1 MIKGVSIKLNL
12 VILLIV
18 GGLLSGYSSCP
29 ARDHIPA
36 LKSLQDSSLTVLV
49 NNNRMLPLKELERG
63 SFVYLGIGPTGAFA
77 SRLGDYLEMPSI
89 SPGSITAAS
98 LARVLP
104 ELKGYDRVIAGISAA
119 ALPQDDEFREVMQE
133 LIRILESRESVVVF
147 FGTPLQPE
155 NLEGLERVDALLV
168 AGGSEDRDQDLAAQ
182 AIFGAIG
189 ASGRLTCS
197 IGDVFPAGWGIST
210 DGGLRL
216 RYTLP
221 GEAGYGGGRLAAEID
236 SIVNAGLA
244 AGAFPGCR
252 VLVALG
258 GEVIVDAAYGYH
270 TFAGRVAVERNDLYD
285 LASVT
290 KISGPLPLYMR
301 LVDEGRLDIDRP
313 LSDYWDGWQSRL
325 FRRSN
330 KEGLILRDILAHQAG
345 ILPYINFWAETIR
358 GDNYIRRW
366 YRHQNSGSHSLM
378 LGGHLYLRDSF
389 RERVYRSIRRSEL
402 LPHGEYRYS
411 CLPFIISPEVI
422 AAVDGREYTRALY
435 EDFYRPLGAVSLR
448 YNPLDHFPSYRIV
461 PTEYDNNFR
470 RQLVHGYVHD
480 EAAAVLGGVSGNAG
494 LFSTAGD
501 LAKLMQMYLNG
512 GEYGGRRY
520 LSEEVLREFTRV
532 QFPEN
537 DNRRGLGFD
546 KPLPSNHRLPP
557 ERAYPCHGASAS
569 SFGHGGFTGTFVWM
583 DPRHDL
589 LYIFLSN
596 RVHPTRANNLVS
608 SMNIRT
614 GILQVVY
621 DSITRRENDCL
632 SGK

>member
-1 MIKGVSIKLNL
+1 MIRGVSIKVNL
-12 VILLIV
+12 AILLLV
-18 GGLLSGYSSCP
+18 CGLLSGYSSYP

-36 LKSLQDSSLTVLV
+36 PNSLQDSSLTVLI

-63 SFVYLGIGPTGAFA
+63 SFVFLGIGRTGVFA

-89 SPGSITAAS
+89 LPGSTTAAS
-98 LARVLP
+98 IAQVLP

-119 ALPQDDEFREVMQE
+119 ALPGDEEFREVLQE

-155 NLEGLERVDALLV
+155 NWEGVERVDALLV
-168 AGGSEDRDQDLAAQ
+168 AGGSEDRVQDLAAQ
-182 AIFGAIG
+182 AVFGAIG
-189 ASGRLTCS
+189 ASGRLSCS
-197 IGDVFPAGWGIST
+197 IGDIFPAGSGIST
-210 DGGLRL
+210 AGGLRL
-216 RYTLP
+216 RFPPP
-221 GEAGYGGGRLAAEID
+221 GEAGFDGGRLTAEID

-258 GEVIVDAAYGYH
+258 GEVIVDTAYGYH
-270 TFAGRVAVERNDLYD
+270 TFAGRVAVEKNDLYD

-290 KISGPLPLYMR
+290 KISGPLPVYMK

-330 KEGLILRDILAHQAG
+330 KQGLVLRDVLAHQAG
-345 ILPYINFWAETIR
+345 IVPYINFWEETVR
-358 GDNYIRRW
+358 GGNYIRRW
-366 YRHQNSGSHSLM
+366 YRHQNSGSHSLR

-422 AAVDGREYTRALY
+422 AAVDGREYTTALY

-448 YNPLDHFPSYRIV
+448 YNPLDHFPAYRIV
-461 PTEYDNNFR
+461 PTEYDHNFR

-557 ERAYPCHGASAS
+557 ERAYPSHGASAS
-569 SFGHGGFTGTFVWM
+569 SFGHSGFTGTFVWM

-608 SMNIRT
+608 SMSIRT

-621 DSITRRENDCL
+621 DSIKRKEVECL